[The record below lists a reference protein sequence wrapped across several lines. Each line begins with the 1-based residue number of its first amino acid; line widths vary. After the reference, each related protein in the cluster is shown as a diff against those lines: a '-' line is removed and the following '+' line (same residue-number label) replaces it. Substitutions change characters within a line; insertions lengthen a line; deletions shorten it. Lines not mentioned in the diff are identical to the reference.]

1 MVVELIQEDSS
12 HSQEASEEA
21 VLAAAAADSAAA
33 PEVDLEASAVAEVSV
48 AEVLPVDGK
57 IFKIQNKKAVR
68 MTRFL
73 FLLFY
78 GYPTAT
84 VRIL

>member
-1 MVVELIQEDSS
+1 M
-12 HSQEASEEA
+12 
-21 VLAAAAADSAAA
+21 
-33 PEVDLEASAVAEVSV
+33 EASAVAEVSV